1 MRNSVT
7 TENLLDLA
15 AFIKKAAEL
24 GEMSHDEILR
34 HVDHDVD
41 GLLNKKD
48 DKHWLPRTV
57 GWKNFVK
64 EGLIK

>member
-15 AFIKKAAEL
+15 AFIKRAAEAK
-24 GEMSHDEILR
+24 EMSQDDILR

-41 GLLNKKD
+41 GLLNKQD
-48 DKHWLPRTV
+48 DEFWLPRTAGWSTYTV
-57 GWKNFVK
+57 GLK
-64 EGLIK
+64 